1 MIILREFVGDLQTKL
16 DSATPIV
23 DRSFKHATELRKLAD
38 ELESV
43 LEDTKKYAKTALRAA
58 RVYKTIVDAIHEA
71 LKAARLANETVS
83 EANQKV
89 SVCELIL
96 FI

>member
-1 MIILREFVGDLQTKL
+1 MVELHGFVFDLQTKL
-16 DSATPIV
+16 DSTTPVV

-43 LEDTKKYAKTALRAA
+43 LDDTKKYAKTALKAA

-71 LKAARLANETVS
+71 LAAARLANETAH
-83 EANQKV
+83 EANDKV
-89 SVCELIL
+89 NIFFSLS
-96 FI
+96 FY